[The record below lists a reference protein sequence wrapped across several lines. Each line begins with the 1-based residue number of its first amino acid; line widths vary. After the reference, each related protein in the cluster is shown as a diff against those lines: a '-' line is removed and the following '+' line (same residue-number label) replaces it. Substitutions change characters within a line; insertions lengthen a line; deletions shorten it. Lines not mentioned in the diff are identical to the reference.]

1 MRIMD
6 WSSDVCSS
14 DLILYFDFDRAEINQ
29 SAQVRID
36 NFVEDMKGRGLQN
49 VAIVVEG
56 HADRAGPHTYND
68 SLSERRAEEVR
79 QAMQQQG
86 IQVLDLEDMK
96 TTREGE
102 TAHAVAT
109 PTRAP
114 AQAKRPV
121 EVCAGGQTGRGGE
134 RRGGEKD
141 GT

>member
-56 HADRAGPHTYND
+56 HADRAGTNAYND

-79 QAMQQQG
+79 QALQQEG
-86 IQVLDLEDMK
+86 IKVLDLEEWK
-96 TTREGE
+96 TQWEGE
-102 TAHAVAT
+102 TEPAVAA
-109 PTRAP
+109 PDRVP
-114 AQAKRPV
+114 AQANRPA
-121 EVCAGGQTGRGGE
+121 EGKET
-134 RRGGEKD
+134 
-141 GT
+141 

>member
-56 HADRAGPHTYND
+56 HADRAGPNAYND
-68 SLSERRAEEVR
+68 SLSERRPKGVR
-79 QAMQQQG
+79 QALQQQG
-86 IQVLDLEDMK
+86 IQGLDLGEIESASC
-96 TTREGE
+96 REGGCQS
-102 TAHAVAT
+102 V
-109 PTRAP
+109 
-114 AQAKRPV
+114 
-121 EVCAGGQTGRGGE
+121 
-134 RRGGEKD
+134 
-141 GT
+141 